1 MLFYVTSLGEG
12 GGCEALGK
20 FLLWPLFVAGSEA
33 VGEVERGVV
42 RERCRGIARRGGYAN
57 NLAGLEVLERI
68 WEGTGEDIGMGQRGP
83 FAWER
88 WMRDVDGEFIMV

>member
-1 MLFYVTSLGEG
+1 M
-12 GGCEALGK
+12 GK

-33 VGEVERGVV
+33 VGELERGVV
-42 RERCRGIARRGGYAN
+42 RTRCWGIARRGGYGN

-68 WEGTGEDIGMGQRGP
+68 WGEESAGHQNGAFG
-83 FAWER
+83 WEK